1 MVIDTAKLCRRGGRD
16 INQDCAGA
24 FEANGRLLLVVCD
37 GLGAYDG
44 SGIASRICADALASF
59 VNCGERMTADG
70 INALFKAAHE
80 KITAAKLG
88 GAISPSSCTTAAA
101 GLSDGN
107 DVAVAH
113 IGDSRV
119 YVYERGEPSFRT
131 TDHSVAQLD
140 VDRGIIV
147 PGELRFHKDQNKL
160 TRVLG
165 GRYFVLPD
173 VRFLGRP
180 IAEGDAFLLCTDGWW
195 EHTEEFETE
204 EDLLT
209 AGSSAE
215 VLARGESRIIARASG
230 AYDNYSAVLAV
241 ARK

>member
-1 MVIDTAKLCRRGGRD
+1 M
-16 INQDCAGA
+16 
-24 FEANGRLLLVVCD
+24 
-37 GLGAYDG
+37 
-44 SGIASRICADALASF
+44 
-59 VNCGERMTADG
+59 
-70 INALFKAAHE
+70 
-80 KITAAKLG
+80 
-88 GAISPSSCTTAAA
+88 
-101 GLSDGN
+101 
-107 DVAVAH
+107 
-113 IGDSRV
+113 
-119 YVYERGEPSFRT
+119 
-131 TDHSVAQLD
+131 
-140 VDRGIIV
+140 
-147 PGELRFHKDQNKL
+147 
-160 TRVLG
+160 
-165 GRYFVLPD
+165 LPD